1 MSQRDYYDVLGV
13 DRSAGKRELK
23 KAFRKL
29 SLKYHPDKNPGD
41 EAAKDKFTE
50 VATALRA
57 ARQGAEFIKKQRE
70 HLTTAID
77 RGREAYDEAR
87 DSESQ
92 SMQEN
97 G

>member
-1 MSQRDYYDVLGV
+1 MPRDSDAHVGV
-13 DRSAGKRELK
+13 MMMAFLMGTIAG
-23 KAFRKL
+23 A
-29 SLKYHPDKNPGD
+29 
-41 EAAKDKFTE
+41 
-50 VATALRA
+50 ATALLVAPTSGSETRRVLNERAREGRDKAGRA
-57 ARQGAEFIKKQRE
+57 ARPGAEFIKKQRE